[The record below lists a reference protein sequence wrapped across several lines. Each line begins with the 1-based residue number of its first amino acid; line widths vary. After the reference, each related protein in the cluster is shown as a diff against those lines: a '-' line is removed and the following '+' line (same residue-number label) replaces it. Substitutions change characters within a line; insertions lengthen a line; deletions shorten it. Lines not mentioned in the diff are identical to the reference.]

1 MRIIGCRNLHIA
13 EVKTDTDT
21 ETTWGDPVKVKSL
34 ISISETDNKDN
45 VTFYSDDS
53 VEDVIPTFSSK
64 EVSIELGY
72 LTPELEAMITGNE
85 YKNGLLTQ
93 SATATSKNFAI
104 MFEAPMSK
112 GGYRKICYYKG
123 VLSREE
129 ASYQTKGDSIE
140 SSNVTLKGVFMPL
153 QRNGLTKI
161 SADSNDSA
169 LTATE
174 QEIVKKWFE
183 KVPVAPNAP
192 ARTVKEKQK

>member
-21 ETTWGDPVKVKSL
+21 GSTWGDPVRVKSL

-64 EVSIELGY
+64 EITIELGY

-93 SATATSKNFAI
+93 SATATAKNFAVL
-104 MFEAPMSK
+104 FESPLSK
-112 GGYRKICYYKG
+112 GGYRKTCYYKG
-123 VLSREE
+123 VLSRDES
-129 ASYQTKGDSIE
+129 SYQTKGDSIE

-153 QRNGLTKI
+153 QSNGLTKI
-161 SADSNDSA
+161 SADTDDSNLTSA
-169 LTATE
+169 E

-183 KVPVAPNAP
+183 KVPEVPP
-192 ARTVKEKQK
+192 LPSREVKGK

>member
-1 MRIIGCRNLHIA
+1 M
-13 EVKTDTDT
+13 KTDTDT

-45 VTFYSDDS
+45 VTFYSDDA

-72 LTPELEAMITGNE
+72 LTPELEALITGNE

-123 VLSREE
+123 VLSRDE

-153 QRNGLTKI
+153 QSNGLTKI
-161 SADSNDSA
+161 SKTHGNKLVSGIINCILKKDAEIIELKKGKGHK
-169 LTATE
+169 LTLIDKVE
-174 QEIVKKWFE
+174 Q
-183 KVPVAPNAP
+183 
-192 ARTVKEKQK
+192 